1 MFALVLRGG
10 GRRGKQ
16 SRKVLEWHTRTHQ
29 YFILSTHTTEHST
42 RSVYECTC
50 CCDCMLWVHAV
61 SAVSLIACVLQWERC
76 ARVDIQRDG
85 RQGLRDASGLLRG
98 KISHVLIFVD
108 CFQQVTLFVCLVHMT
123 CVSHEFI
130 SKWLIKAL
138 CSCLSVHQQH
148 VSSLQDCDFD
158 AAIFCPNIATSTA
171 PKAGKT
177 KLLAIPVVEF
187 YFCALRTCACY

>member
-1 MFALVLRGG
+1 MFALVLHG
-10 GRRGKQ
+10 GRRGGKQ

-61 SAVSLIACVLQWERC
+61 SAVSLIACVLQRERC
-76 ARVDIQRDG
+76 TRVDIQRDG
-85 RQGLRDASGLLRG
+85 RQGLRDTPGLLRR
-98 KISHVLIFVD
+98 KISHVLNFVD
-108 CFQQVTLFVCLVHMT
+108 CFQQAALFMCLVHLT
-123 CVSHEFI
+123 CVPHTSQLCTIFSGVTII

-177 KLLAIPVVEF
+177 NYAPSQW
-187 YFCALRTCACY
+187 

>member
-16 SRKVLEWHTRTHQ
+16 SRKVQGTWV
-29 YFILSTHTTEHST
+29 THTHAPLPYT
-42 RSVYECTC
+42 CTWHAYHRTFHAIC
-50 CCDCMLWVHAV
+50 LRLYLLLWLHAV

-76 ARVDIQRDG
+76 TRVDIQRDG
-85 RQGLRDASGLLRG
+85 RQGLRDTPGLLRR
-98 KISHVLIFVD
+98 KISHVLNFVD
-108 CFQQVTLFVCLVHMT
+108 CFQQAALFMCLVHMT
-123 CVSHEFI
+123 CVPHTSQLCTIFSGVTII

-177 KLLAIPVVEF
+177 NYAPSQW
-187 YFCALRTCACY
+187 